1 MDQFDGL
8 EFKFYGISVFG
19 MYLWH
24 LGFSF
29 KKKKKRI
36 LCIVRSRPRLFA
48 YQGQYM
54 SAVWLIYSIRWC
66 YKCCHVLC
74 QGLRAY
80 RERRESW
87 SHLNTEACN
96 SKLIWMLLKY
106 DVLGLMYI
114 NSVIIV
120 NGMYFKPLMF
130 FLLPILSWD
139 RWAAE
144 DHVLRD
150 TDENRRLQRK
160 LARKAVA
167 RM

>member
-1 MDQFDGL
+1 
-8 EFKFYGISVFG
+8 
-19 MYLWH
+19 
-24 LGFSF
+24 
-29 KKKKKRI
+29 
-36 LCIVRSRPRLFA
+36 
-48 YQGQYM
+48 
-54 SAVWLIYSIRWC
+54 
-66 YKCCHVLC
+66 
-74 QGLRAY
+74 
-80 RERRESW
+80 
-87 SHLNTEACN
+87 
-96 SKLIWMLLKY
+96 MLLKY

-120 NGMYFKPLMF
+120 NGIYFEPLMF
-130 FLLPILSWD
+130 LFLPILSWD

>member
-8 EFKFYGISVFG
+8 EFIFYGISVFG

-24 LGFSF
+24 LGFSLENGF
-29 KKKKKRI
+29 CVLLDLGLDCLLIKVSTRVQS
-36 LCIVRSRPRLFA
+36 LT
-48 YQGQYM
+48 M
-54 SAVWLIYSIRWC
+54 IYSMRWC

-74 QGLRAY
+74 QGLRAF
-80 RERRESW
+80 REQRESW
-87 SHLNTEACN
+87 SHVNTEACN

-120 NGMYFKPLMF
+120 NGMYFEPLMF
-130 FLLPILSWD
+130 LLLPILSWD